1 MPQVFASDA
10 EVNIVTLQCYDGK
23 TQTTKTKPKR
33 EEEMSYWIR
42 KTSGISCVNKHVLL

>member
-1 MPQVFASDA
+1 M
-10 EVNIVTLQCYDGK
+10 LQKQSLKG
-23 TQTTKTKPKR
+23 